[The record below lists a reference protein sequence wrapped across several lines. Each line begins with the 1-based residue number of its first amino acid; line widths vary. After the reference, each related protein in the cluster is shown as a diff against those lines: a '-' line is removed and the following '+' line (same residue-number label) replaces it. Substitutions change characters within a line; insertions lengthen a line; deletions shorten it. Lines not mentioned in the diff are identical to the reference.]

1 VLEGDALEVVNVLR
15 TNEIWLGRYGH
26 IVQDARDMLRQCQEW
41 QINHVHR
48 QGNSVAHGLA
58 KLALNIQQ
66 EMLWTENFPFMY
78 LGSCKRIHSGSAN
91 IWLF

>member
-58 KLALNIQQ
+58 KLALNITGDV
-66 EMLWTENFPFMY
+66 MD
-78 LGSCKRIHSGSAN
+78 
-91 IWLF
+91 